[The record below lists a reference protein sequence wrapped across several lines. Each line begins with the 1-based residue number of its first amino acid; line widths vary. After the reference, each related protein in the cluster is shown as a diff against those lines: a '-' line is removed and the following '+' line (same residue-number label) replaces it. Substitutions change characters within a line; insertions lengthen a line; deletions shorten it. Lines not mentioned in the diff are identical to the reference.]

1 MNTND
6 ISVFIKVYESKSFS
20 QAAKSLFISP
30 QGVVKIIH
38 RLEESLDVTLFTRSH
53 QGVIPTDKADYL
65 YIEMKPLI
73 DKFDIIT
80 QNLSDT
86 PPIRKTI
93 RLYAT
98 CGIMT
103 VLSLDFI
110 DAFNEIYPDY
120 ELEVMECE
128 DETIHRALST
138 DQADIGIMSSPIL
151 DNTLES
157 VFILKIKQQIVIN
170 KDHPLAKKNSLSF
183 NDFNGEKLSLMSR
196 NSRTYCAFIEQ
207 LKANNVEP
215 LAIYE
220 AAQLETNHLRA
231 SVNNCLG
238 LTFEGFSDYF
248 CFENTT
254 ILPFEDDSFTWDT
267 YFVWKADSPH
277 AKFLQEFID
286 FAIEWNEEHP
296 WGK

>member
-1 MNTND
+1 
-6 ISVFIKVYESKSFS
+6 
-20 QAAKSLFISP
+20 
-30 QGVVKIIH
+30 
-38 RLEESLDVTLFTRSH
+38 
-53 QGVIPTDKADYL
+53 
-65 YIEMKPLI
+65 
-73 DKFDIIT
+73 
-80 QNLSDT
+80 
-86 PPIRKTI
+86 
-93 RLYAT
+93 
-98 CGIMT
+98 MT

-157 VFILKIKQQIVIN
+157 VFFLKIKQQIVIN

-183 NDFNGEKLSLMSR
+183 NDYNGEKL
-196 NSRTYCAFIEQ
+196 
-207 LKANNVEP
+207 KDNNVEP

-220 AAQLETNHLRA
+220 AAHLETNHLRA